1 MTRERDATVDL
12 RTPRLRLRPYEPSD
26 FDRLFEDLV
35 LDPVVTR
42 FWYDYA
48 VPGLT
53 VEEKWSMA
61 EDDLAAWIDE
71 GRAAGYPTW
80 VIEVADPALGT
91 PGEFVGAASVY
102 PPENPWGPEP
112 ELGCLLATRHHGRG
126 IATEALAAVIDD
138 AAARL
143 GIRAVAAIVDE
154 PNAASIR
161 LVEKLGFDLER
172 TFAESDGRPCRRYVR
187 QC

>member
-1 MTRERDATVDL
+1 MTRDGDATVEL
-12 RTPRLRLRPYEPSD
+12 RTPRLRLRPYEPHD

-53 VEEKWSMA
+53 VEEKRAMA
-61 EDDLAAWIDE
+61 EHDLAAWIDE

-80 VIEVADPALGT
+80 VIEVVDPALGT

-112 ELGCLLATRHHGRG
+112 EVGILLGSGHHGRG
-126 IATEALAAVIDD
+126 IATEALTAVIDD
-138 AAARL
+138 VAARL
-143 GIRAVAAIVDE
+143 GIRAVVAIVDE
-154 PNAASIR
+154 PNVASIR
-161 LVEKLGFDLER
+161 LVEKLGFELER
-172 TFAESDGRPCRRYVR
+172 TFAESDGRPCCRYVR
-187 QC
+187 RD

>member
-1 MTRERDATVDL
+1 MTRGRDVTVDL

-53 VEEKWSMA
+53 VDKKRAMAWS
-61 EDDLAAWIDE
+61 DLAAWFDE
-71 GRAAGYPTW
+71 GLAAGYPTW
-80 VIEVADPALGT
+80 IIEVADPALGT
-91 PGEFVGAASVY
+91 PGEFVGATSLY

-112 ELGCLLATRHHGRG
+112 EVGILLASRHHGRG
-126 IATEALAAVIDD
+126 IATEALGAVIDD
-138 AAARL
+138 AAGRL

-154 PNAASIR
+154 PNVASIR

-172 TFAESDGRPCRRYVR
+172 TFAESDGRPCFRFVRRD
-187 QC
+187 

>member
-1 MTRERDATVDL
+1 MSDGASGAEL
-12 RTPRLRLRPYEPSD
+12 RTTRLRLRPYEAAD
-26 FDRLFEDLV
+26 FDRLFEELV

-48 VPGLT
+48 DPGLT
-53 VEEKWSMA
+53 VEEKRAMA
-61 EDDLAAWIDE
+61 ERDLATWFDE
-71 GRAAGYPTW
+71 GAAAGYRTW
-80 VIEVADPALGT
+80 VIEVADPSLGT
-91 PGEFVGAASVY
+91 PGAFVGATGVY

-112 ELGCLLATRHHGRG
+112 EVGILLATRFHGRG
-126 IATEALAAVIDD
+126 IATEALAAVIDH

-143 GIRAVAAIVDE
+143 GVPAVAAVVDE

-161 LVEKLGFDLER
+161 LVEKLGFVLDR

-187 QC
+187 RN

>member
-1 MTRERDATVDL
+1 VTVDL

-26 FDRLFEDLV
+26 FDLLFEDLV

-48 VPGLT
+48 VAGLT
-53 VEEKWSMA
+53 KDDKRAMA
-61 EDDLAAWIDE
+61 WDDLASWIDE
-71 GRAAGYPTW
+71 GLAAGYPTW
-80 VIEVADPALGT
+80 IIEVADPALGG

-112 ELGCLLATRHHGRG
+112 EVGILLASRHHNRG
-126 IATEALAAVIDD
+126 IATEALGAVIDD
-138 AAARL
+138 AARRL

-154 PNAASIR
+154 ANVASIR
-161 LVEKLGFDLER
+161 LVEKLGFELER
-172 TFAESDGRPCRRYVR
+172 TFAESDGRPCCRFVRRD
-187 QC
+187 

>member
-1 MTRERDATVDL
+1 MTSDRDGTVDL

-53 VEEKWSMA
+53 VGEKRAMA
-61 EDDLAAWIDE
+61 EHDLAAWIAE
-71 GRAAGYPTW
+71 GLAAGYPTW
-80 VIEVADPALGT
+80 VIEVADPALGA

-112 ELGCLLATRHHGRG
+112 EVGILLASRHHGRG
-126 IATEALAAVIDD
+126 IATEALGAVIGD
-138 AAARL
+138 AAGRL

-154 PNAASIR
+154 PNVASTR
-161 LVEKLGFDLER
+161 LVEKLGFELER

-187 QC
+187 HH